1 MTFVE
6 IRKASPLSRAISN
19 PPLPADTPARKH
31 SAHIQDSYSFCVVD
45 SGDVVPVT
53 EEPRSTYFHSF
64 QKHGK
69 GPTHEVSV
77 TPFIGGRSPGDTVA
91 TQD

>member
-6 IRKASPLSRAISN
+6 IRKASPLSGAISN
-19 PPLPADTPARKH
+19 PPLPADTPARRH
-31 SAHIQDSYSFCVVD
+31 NAHLGNSYSFCVVD
-45 SGDVVPVT
+45 SGDVPVT
-53 EEPRSTYFHSF
+53 EEPRSTSFYSF

-69 GPTHEVSV
+69 GPSQEASV
-77 TPFIGGRSPGDTVA
+77 TPFIVGRSPGVTVA